1 MREVHISKIDGIRV
15 TSVESVDD
23 FRGSFSKI
31 HPPVEFRH
39 NLDSIAISINP
50 KIGTVRGIHFQVE
63 PFAEEKIITCLQGAI
78 FDVLVDLR
86 PHSSTFGKW
95 ASLELSQLNRLQ
107 VFLPKGIAH
116 GFQTLN
122 PNTIV
127 QYFLSASFS
136 AESSFSI
143 NPFGDLGIEWPI
155 ASHIV
160 SDKDASGGTF
170 SFAAQKYSASIK
182 D

>member
-1 MREVHISKIDGIRV
+1 MREVDASKIDGIRV
-15 TSVESVDD
+15 TSVNSVTD
-23 FRGSFSKI
+23 FRGTFSKI
-31 HPPVEFRH
+31 HPPVEFQN
-39 NLDSIAISINP
+39 NLDSVANSINP
-50 KIGTVRGIHFQVE
+50 KKGTVRGIHFQVE

-78 FDVLVDLR
+78 FDVFVDLR
-86 PHSSTFGKW
+86 PHSNTFGKW
-95 ASLELSQLNRLQ
+95 AGLELSQTNGLQ

-143 NPFGDLGIEWPI
+143 DPFGDLGIEWPI
-155 ASHIV
+155 AKHFV
-160 SDKDASGGTF
+160 SDKDASGVTF
-170 SFAAQKYSASIK
+170 SFGAQKYAASIK

>member
-1 MREVHISKIDGIRV
+1 MREIDVSKIEGVRV
-15 TSVESVDD
+15 TSVNSAAD
-23 FRGSFSKI
+23 FRGTFSKI
-31 HPPVEFRH
+31 HPPVEFQG
-39 NLDSIAISINP
+39 NLDSVANSINP
-50 KIGTVRGIHFQVE
+50 KQGTIRGIHFQVE
-63 PFAEEKIITCLQGAI
+63 PFAEVKIITCLQGAI

-86 PHSSTFGKW
+86 PYSHTFGKW
-95 ASLELSQLNRLQ
+95 ASLELSQSNGLQ

-116 GFQTLN
+116 GYQTLN

-143 NPFGDLGIEWPI
+143 DPFGDLGIEWPV
-155 ASHIV
+155 ALHIV
-160 SDKDASGGTF
+160 SDKDANGVTF
-170 SFAAQKYSASIK
+170 SIAAQKYSASIK